1 MLSPVRHYLALS
13 RVMSMKVGCS
23 GKIDFIYILL
33 FTIITFFE
41 YRERKQPIKIAVS
54 LSSPFN
60 YLLSKSRL
68 NILDRED
75 C

>member
-1 MLSPVRHYLALS
+1 MLSPVRHYLALN

-23 GKIDFIYILL
+23 GKTDFIYILL
-33 FTIITFFE
+33 FTITFFE
-41 YRERKQPIKIAVS
+41 YRERKQPIKTAVS